1 MQRCKS
7 LHPKS
12 FFVEAAKANTLFRF
26 LSFLSVCVHHAYF
39 VSGVMRAMFF
49 LTESLFM
56 PSTLPMAA

>member
-7 LHPKS
+7 LLPKS
-12 FFVEAAKANTLFRF
+12 FFVEASEANTLFRF
-26 LSFLSVCVHHAYF
+26 LSFLSVCVHYAYF

-49 LTESLFM
+49 LTESLFI

>member
-1 MQRCKS
+1 MQRCRS

-12 FFVEAAKANTLFRF
+12 FYVEATKANTLFRL

>member
-7 LHPKS
+7 LLPKS
-12 FFVEAAKANTLFRF
+12 FFVEAAEANTLFRF
-26 LSFLSVCVHHAYF
+26 LSFLSVCVHYAYF

-49 LTESLFM
+49 LTESLFI

>member
-26 LSFLSVCVHHAYF
+26 RSYQSACIMLIS
-39 VSGVMRAMFF
+39 
-49 LTESLFM
+49 
-56 PSTLPMAA
+56 

>member
-1 MQRCKS
+1 MQRCRS

-12 FFVEAAKANTLFRF
+12 FYVEATKANTLFRL
-26 LSFLSVCVHHAYF
+26 LSFLSVCAHHAYF
-39 VSGVMRAMFF
+39 VSGVMRAIFF

>member
-12 FFVEAAKANTLFRF
+12 FFVEAAEANTLFRF
-26 LSFLSVCVHHAYF
+26 RSFLSVCVHYAYF
-39 VSGVMRAMFF
+39 VSVMRAMFF

>member
-12 FFVEAAKANTLFRF
+12 FFVEAAKANTLFR
-26 LSFLSVCVHHAYF
+26 LPFLSVCVHHAYF

-56 PSTLPMAA
+56 PSTLPMAV

>member
-12 FFVEAAKANTLFRF
+12 FFVEAAEANTLFRF
-26 LSFLSVCVHHAYF
+26 RSFLSVCAHHAYF
-39 VSGVMRAMFF
+39 VSVMRAMFF

>member
-12 FFVEAAKANTLFRF
+12 FFVEAAEANTLFRF
-26 LSFLSVCVHHAYF
+26 LSFWLVCVHYAYF

>member
-1 MQRCKS
+1 MQIVTSKV
-7 LHPKS
+7 
-12 FFVEAAKANTLFRF
+12 FFVEATKANILFRL
-26 LSFLSVCVHHAYF
+26 LSFLSVCAHHAYF

>member
-1 MQRCKS
+1 MQRSRS

-12 FFVEAAKANTLFRF
+12 FYVEATKANTLFRL
-26 LSFLSVCVHHAYF
+26 LSFLSVCTHHAYF

>member
-1 MQRCKS
+1 MQRRRS

-12 FFVEAAKANTLFRF
+12 FFVEATKANTLFR
-26 LSFLSVCVHHAYF
+26 LPFLSVCAHHAYF

>member
-12 FFVEAAKANTLFRF
+12 FFVEAAEANTLFRF
-26 LSFLSVCVHHAYF
+26 RSFFSVCVHYAYS

-56 PSTLPMAA
+56 PSTLPMVA